1 MSAKKHFKFIN
12 KFFPFS
18 AYQFISVHPSVLA
31 SACLYDVILHN
42 VSPAD
47 RIVVLE
53 RLVKLTGVEKVRT
66 CHNYFNNDFVYSLP
80 LRMFFYNSKSMSIPH
95 SK

>member
-1 MSAKKHFKFIN
+1 MNLYNYFSLFT
-12 KFFPFS
+12 S

-42 VSPAD
+42 VTPSD

-53 RLVKLTGVEKVRT
+53 RLAKLTGVEQV
-66 CHNYFNNDFVYSLP
+66 
-80 LRMFFYNSKSMSIPH
+80 KSMLYRRD
-95 SK
+95 